1 MRYHGVQAG
10 FGSPRR
16 SSPAVGAVTE
26 VVVEPLDRRRAEELA
41 DDLLAMSSDSTW
53 DDWTRE
59 NLLSDREGKW
69 ELSLA
74 SDGTVPVG
82 WAIASRT
89 ELGVHLH
96 HVVVASGHR
105 SRGVGAALVRR
116 LLDTAAP
123 GVLTLKVHPEN
134 PRAAAFYERL
144 GLVEGEP
151 SPSGYRMFASAPQE
165 EPSR

>member
-1 MRYHGVQAG
+1 MTGL
-10 FGSPRR
+10 
-16 SSPAVGAVTE
+16 AVE
-26 VVVEPLDRRRAEELA
+26 RLDRDRAAALA
-41 DDLLAMSSDSTW
+41 DDLLAMTADSGW

-59 NLLSDREGKW
+59 NLLADRDGKW
-69 ELSLA
+69 ELSLLA
-74 SDGTVPVG
+74 TDRAAPVG

-89 ELGVHLH
+89 DRGVHLH

-105 SRGVGAALVRR
+105 SRGVGAVLVRR
-116 LLDTAAP
+116 LLDAAEP

-144 GLVEGEP
+144 GMVEGDP
-151 SPSGYRMFASAPQE
+151 SPSGYRTFTSAPQE